1 MSPGRKLAILLGD
14 PVCRYLLWGGY
25 RSVAQ
30 AVAQNPSDT
39 SRKPSRDQIGE
50 ALRRLELA
58 EAIETHKGGQW
69 TLKASE
75 LRDALTLASEL
86 PAGTWIFETLAHPV
100 GWSIVA
106 LLVLG
111 PHTRSELNSCGDA
124 ARISEQLHA
133 LRGRGALLQHGAAIT
148 LLQPVQHLELLDRL
162 DRIAGNLHMQ
172 AFQTARAHLFAPHR
186 RASEGS
192 SYAQPASK
200 PRPSENLAAR
210 KAYNYAR
217 AAYARSQARS

>member
-25 RSVAQ
+25 RSIAQ
-30 AVAQNPSDT
+30 AVAQNPSDP
-39 SRKPSRDQIGE
+39 SRKPNREQIRE

-58 EAIETHKGGQW
+58 EAIE
-69 TLKASE
+69 LP
-75 LRDALTLASEL
+75 DALTLASEL
-86 PAGTWIFETLAHPV
+86 PASTWIFDTLAHPV

-111 PHTRSELNSCGDA
+111 PHTRSELNSCGDP
-124 ARISEQLHA
+124 ARISEQLHD

>member
-148 LLQPVQHLELLDRL
+148 LLQPVQHLE
-162 DRIAGNLHMQ
+162 
-172 AFQTARAHLFAPHR
+172 HLFAPHR